1 MPKINVYLPD
11 DLADEVRRYQLPVSA
26 ICQQAL
32 LERISK
38 MKATTDAPGFTTLTV
53 ETGDER
59 RRTEKFTGY
68 WVIEPG
74 DDQRSSDPQ
83 ADAGTCYGVARTA
96 KGRVAVYTYHVN
108 DGFPA
113 VLRAYDDIDDAI
125 ADGLPWDIADRF
137 RGEEGQV
144 VYRDI

>member
-11 DLADEVRRYQLPVSA
+11 DLADEVRQYQLPVSA

-38 MKATTDAPGFTTLTV
+38 MKAKTAAPDFTTLTV

-59 RRTEKFTGY
+59 SRTEKFMGY
-68 WVIEPG
+68 WVVEPS
-74 DDQRSSDPQ
+74 DNQRSSEPE
-83 ADAGTCYGVARTA
+83 ADNGVCFGVARTA

-108 DGFPA
+108 DRFPA
-113 VLRAYDDIDDAI
+113 VLWVYDDIDDAVT
-125 ADGLPWDIADRF
+125 DGLPWDIADQF
-137 RGEEGQV
+137 RNEEGQV

>member
-1 MPKINVYLPD
+1 VPKINVYLPD
-11 DLADEVRRYQLPVSA
+11 DLADEVRQYQLPVSA

-38 MKATTDAPGFTTLTV
+38 MKAMTDAPGFTTLTV
-53 ETGDER
+53 HTGDER
-59 RRTEKFTGY
+59 QRTEKFTGY

-74 DDQRSSDPQ
+74 DDQRSSDPE

-96 KGRVAVYTYHVN
+96 KGRVAVYHYHVN
-108 DGFPA
+108 DMWPA
-113 VLRAYDDIDDAI
+113 ALEVHDDIDDAVT
-125 ADGLPWDIADRF
+125 DGLPFDIADRF
-137 RGEEGQV
+137 RDEEGQV